1 MSRNAWALVVLVACL
16 GASWWLL
23 TGRDGAARRHRR
35 DLADELAAWVV
46 REAAAGGT
54 GALLILAPPPAADDP
69 FPGHLGDRLHAR
81 ARAAGFGP
89 ITLKHVSFQP
99 ALESTGEPIT
109 RDTFLGLLRAHA
121 DAEVVISLV
130 GVPRLVAADR
140 PAAGRPRLI
149 VASTVLMPY
158 LKELPAGLL
167 DFAIEVRR
175 DQVPETADPALGEL
189 GNYFILTRPR

>member
-1 MSRNAWALVVLVACL
+1 MSRNAWAVVVLVTCL

-23 TGRDGAARRHRR
+23 TGRDGAALRHRR
-35 DLADELAAWVV
+35 DLADELAAWVA

-69 FPGHLGDRLHAR
+69 FPGHLGDRLQAR

-89 ITLKHVSFQP
+89 IMLLHVPFEP

-109 RDTFLGLLRAHA
+109 RDTFLRLLRDHA
-121 DAEVVISLV
+121 DAQVVISLV
-130 GVPRLVAADR
+130 GVPRLVAADL

-175 DQVPETADPALGEL
+175 DQVPEIADPALGEL